1 MNIPQL
7 DSCRFIT
14 LHQILHRIK
23 TDTFQYKSVRVAG
36 RILDLQNYQGF
47 TVIKQPDWQKGDDLE
62 D

>member
-14 LHQILHRIK
+14 LSQILHRIK

-36 RILDLQNYQGF
+36 KIVDLQNS
-47 TVIKQPDWQKGDDLE
+47 
-62 D
+62 